1 MEHKGKAYITETH
14 LLFERVAWLL
24 LAAAFA
30 VCVYG
35 AVTIKGDFPI
45 HFDIYGSPDGY
56 GSPLTMLL
64 FPTVMLGVL
73 VLISVIVRRVPP
85 EKMNMPFTLK
95 AENTNAVMVQV
106 WRLLFL
112 LEDEIAAFTLVQS
125 LLWVSETAVSW
136 FALAFAAL
144 AILTVIIGTIR
155 MVKANKEEIQK
166 KC

>member
-35 AVTIKGDFPI
+35 AFTIKSDFPI
-45 HFDIYGSPDGY
+45 HFDIYGNPDGY

-73 VLISVIVRRVPP
+73 ALISIIVRRVPP

-95 AENTNAVMVQV
+95 P
-106 WRLLFL
+106 
-112 LEDEIAAFTLVQS
+112 
-125 LLWVSETAVSW
+125 
-136 FALAFAAL
+136 
-144 AILTVIIGTIR
+144 
-155 MVKANKEEIQK
+155 
-166 KC
+166 